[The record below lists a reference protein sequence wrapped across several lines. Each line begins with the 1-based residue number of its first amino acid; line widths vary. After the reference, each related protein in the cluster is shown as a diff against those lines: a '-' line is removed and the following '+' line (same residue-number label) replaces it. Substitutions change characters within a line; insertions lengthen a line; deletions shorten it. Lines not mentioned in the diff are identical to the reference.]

1 MSLSCVGAPF
11 DPLIHHVRQMLMGA
25 GEIKTGEGREAAE
38 RERERDGEEKQDG
51 RVMCVRERAEQA
63 AEAV

>member
-25 GEIKTGEGREAAE
+25 GEIKTGEGREA
-38 RERERDGEEKQDG
+38 G
-51 RVMCVRERAEQA
+51 
-63 AEAV
+63 

>member
-38 RERERDGEEKQDG
+38 RERERQTVKRSRMGES
-51 RVMCVRERAEQA
+51 CV
-63 AEAV
+63 